1 MEIELMNEPHVRVIY
16 DSDRLLGKI
25 IWSGSP
31 TQEQYKKP
39 FLVLLDYAAKGNVIT
54 RFLSDTRDQG
64 VVNPENRKWFE
75 KEMVPAAMK
84 AGLKRAAA
92 ITNANVFKRYYVN
105 MIISAVNKFNMPLKV
120 FSDEESAIQFL
131 MEE

>member
-1 MEIELMNEPHVRVIY
+1 MEKELMKESYVRVVY
-16 DSDRLLGKI
+16 DSEKFLGKV

-31 TQEQYKKP
+31 TNDQYKKP
-39 FLVLLDYAAKGNVIT
+39 FLVLLDWAAKGNKVT
-54 RFLSDTRDQG
+54 RFLSDTREQG

-84 AGLKRAAA
+84 AGLKRSAVV
-92 ITNANVFKRYYVN
+92 TGANVFKRYYIN
-105 MIISAVNKFNMPLKV
+105 MILSAVNKFNMPFKI
-120 FSDEESAIQFL
+120 FSDEESAIAFL